1 MLGDV
6 FAPQSLPLGFH
17 TLEWI
22 LSGYDL
28 LDYGDLLGMRRG
40 ANQVTNVQKQL
51 LGEGI
56 RDFSLGE
63 KERAMNE
70 GLE

>member
-1 MLGDV
+1 MLSDV
-6 FAPQSLPLGFH
+6 FAPQGLPLGFH

-22 LSGYDL
+22 SSGYDL
-28 LDYGDLLGMRRG
+28 PDYGDLLGMRRG

-51 LGEGI
+51 FGEGL

-63 KERAMNE
+63 KERAKNE
-70 GLE
+70 GL